1 VAARTYRFKHM
12 EFGPMRYLMIS
23 ALLSLGTA
31 SAASAAD
38 EPAHTVIRSE
48 GAIEI
53 RDYAAVIEA
62 HVEVEGDR
70 RGAVNTG
77 FRPLAGYI
85 FGGNQS
91 RNEDGA
97 EEIAMTTPVIQSASQ
112 RIAMTS
118 PVTQEAAEDGVW
130 RIAFIMPAQ
139 WTMETLPVPDNAAVQ
154 LVEVPAR
161 RIAAI
166 RFSGRARD
174 SVLAEKQA
182 ELLEFLATNGY
193 RVTGEPQFAYYN
205 PPWTLGPFR
214 RNEVMVEIAVAD

>member
-1 VAARTYRFKHM
+1 
-12 EFGPMRYLMIS
+12 MRYLMIS

-53 RDYAAVIEA
+53 RDYDAVIEA

-70 RGAVNTG
+70 RGAVNAG

-91 RNEDGA
+91 RDQDGA
-97 EEIAMTTPVIQSASQ
+97 EQIAMTTPVIQSASQ
-112 RIAMTS
+112 RIAMTA
-118 PVTQEAAEDGVW
+118 PVTQEVSEDGVW

-139 WTMETLPVPDNAAVQ
+139 WTMETLPVPDNAEVR
-154 LVEVPAR
+154 LVEIPAGR
-161 RIAAI
+161 MAAI

-174 SVLAEKQA
+174 ADMVEKQA
-182 ELLEFLATNGY
+182 ELLEFLAAHDY
-193 RVTGEPQFAYYN
+193 QVIGEPQYAYYN

-214 RNEVMVEIAVAD
+214 RNEVMVEVERSD

>member
-1 VAARTYRFKHM
+1 
-12 EFGPMRYLMIS
+12 MRYLIMS
-23 ALLSLGTA
+23 AFLTLSTT
-31 SAASAAD
+31 SMAAAAD
-38 EPAHTVIRSE
+38 EPAHTVIRTE

-53 RDYAAVIEA
+53 RDYVAVIEA

-70 RGAVNTG
+70 RGAVNDG

-91 RNEDGA
+91 RDGAGA

-118 PVTQEAAEDGVW
+118 PVTQEVSGEGIW
-130 RIAFIMPAQ
+130 RVAFIMPAQ
-139 WTMETLPVPDNAAVQ
+139 WTMATLPVPDNAEVR
-154 LVEVPAR
+154 LVEIPAR
-161 RIAAI
+161 RMAAI

-182 ELLEFLATNGY
+182 ELLDFLAANAY
-193 RVTGEPQFAYYN
+193 RVIGEPQYAYYN

-214 RNEVMVEIAVAD
+214 RNEVMVEVEPSD

>member
-1 VAARTYRFKHM
+1 
-12 EFGPMRYLMIS
+12 MRHLMIS

-31 SAASAAD
+31 SLAAAAD

-53 RDYAAVIEA
+53 RDYEAVIEA
-62 HVEVEGDR
+62 SVEVEGDR
-70 RGAVNTG
+70 RGAVNDG

-91 RNEDGA
+91 RDAAGA

-118 PVTQEAAEDGVW
+118 PVTQEIAEDGVW

-139 WTMETLPVPDNAAVQ
+139 WTMATLPVPDNAEVR
-154 LVEVPAR
+154 LVEIPAR
-161 RIAAI
+161 RMAAI

-174 SVLAEKQA
+174 AMLAEKQA
-182 ELLEFLATNGY
+182 ELLEFLAANGY
-193 RVTGEPQFAYYN
+193 RVIGEPQYAYYN

-214 RNEVMVEIAVAD
+214 RNEVMVEVERSD

>member
-1 VAARTYRFKHM
+1 
-12 EFGPMRYLMIS
+12 MRYLIMS
-23 ALLSLGTA
+23 AFLTLSTA
-31 SAASAAD
+31 APAAAAD
-38 EPAHTVIRSE
+38 EPAHTVIRTE

-53 RDYAAVIEA
+53 RDYVAVIEA

-70 RGAVNTG
+70 RAAVNDG

-91 RNEDGA
+91 RDEAGA

-118 PVTQEAAEDGVW
+118 PVTQEVSEDGVW
-130 RIAFIMPAQ
+130 RVAFIMPAQ
-139 WTMETLPVPDNAAVQ
+139 WTMATLPVPDNAEVR
-154 LVEVPAR
+154 LVEIPAR
-161 RIAAI
+161 RMAAI

-174 SVLAEKQA
+174 SELAEKQA
-182 ELLEFLATNGY
+182 ELLEFLAANAY
-193 RVTGEPQFAYYN
+193 RVIGEPQYAYYN

-214 RNEVMVEIAVAD
+214 RNEVMVEVERSD